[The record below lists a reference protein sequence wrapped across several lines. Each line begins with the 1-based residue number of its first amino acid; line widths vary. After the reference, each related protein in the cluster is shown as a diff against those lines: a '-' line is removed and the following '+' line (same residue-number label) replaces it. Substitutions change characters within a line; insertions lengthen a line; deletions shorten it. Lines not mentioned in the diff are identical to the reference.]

1 MFSATRAWLSRVEA
15 RPLARRNRVGAVV
28 AILACPCHLGVAII
42 LLSGTA
48 VGGWLASQRAWL
60 YVLLTAAFVGG
71 LVALF
76 RRAPDTCR
84 RGR

>member
-1 MFSATRAWLSRVEA
+1 
-15 RPLARRNRVGAVV
+15 
-28 AILACPCHLGVAII
+28 
-42 LLSGTA
+42 
-48 VGGWLASQRAWL
+48 
-60 YVLLTAAFVGG
+60 VLLTAAFVGG